1 MNKLDVDYQ
10 DLLKDILSNGI
21 EKEDR
26 TGTGTISVFGRQ
38 ISHNMKDGFPLL
50 TTKKMATKSIMTEL
64 KWFLKGDT
72 NIKYLV
78 DNGCN
83 IWNGDAYKNYE
94 KYAMANSFGVDILSM
109 DEFIEQIK
117 TDNEFARKW
126 GELGP
131 IYGAQWRHWLIKDDS
146 ENGGE
151 YVWADQI
158 AYLVEQL
165 KDNPDSR
172 RLMVN
177 AWNVGNLPEMAL
189 PPCHYGFQVYT
200 RELTMEERI
209 EEFER
214 RGYIKNIDSLDL
226 APTRAIS
233 LMWNQRSVDTF
244 LGLPFNI
251 ASYGMLLELLA
262 KECNMVADRL
272 VGNLGDVHI
281 YKNHLKAVKTQ
292 LSRDSFNLPALTKLD
307 GDLSS
312 GDFDYTIEYYQSH
325 DRIEA
330 PLSN

>member
-1 MNKLDVDYQ
+1 
-10 DLLKDILSNGI
+10 
-21 EKEDR
+21 
-26 TGTGTISVFGRQ
+26 
-38 ISHNMKDGFPLL
+38 
-50 TTKKMATKSIMTEL
+50 
-64 KWFLKGDT
+64 
-72 NIKYLV
+72 
-78 DNGCN
+78 
-83 IWNGDAYKNYE
+83 
-94 KYAMANSFGVDILSM
+94 
-109 DEFIEQIK
+109 
-117 TDNEFARKW
+117 
-126 GELGP
+126 
-131 IYGAQWRHWLIKDDS
+131 
-146 ENGGE
+146 
-151 YVWADQI
+151 
-158 AYLVEQL
+158 
-165 KDNPDSR
+165 
-172 RLMVN
+172 
-177 AWNVGNLPEMAL
+177 VGNLPEMAL

-214 RGYIKNIDSLDL
+214 RGYIKNIDSLEL
-226 APTRAIS
+226 APTRSIS

-292 LSRDSFNLPALTKLD
+292 LSRSSFNLPALTKLE
-307 GDLSS
+307 GDLLS

>member
-1 MNKLDVDYQ
+1 MNKLDKDYQ
-10 DLLKDILSNGI
+10 ELLRDILANGV

-38 ISHNMKDGFPLL
+38 IRHNMQKGFPLL
-50 TTKKMATKSIMTEL
+50 TTKKMAVKTMMTEL

-78 DNGCN
+78 TNGCN

-94 KYAMANSFGVDILSM
+94 KYAMANSYGVDILSM
-109 DEFIEQIK
+109 DEFINEIK
-117 TDNEFARKW
+117 TNDAFAIKW

-131 IYGAQWRHWLIKDDS
+131 IYGAQWRHWLVKDES

-158 AYLVEQL
+158 AYLIEQL

-177 AWNVGNLPEMAL
+177 AWNIGAMEDMVL

-200 RELTMEERI
+200 RKTTRQEKI
-209 EEFER
+209 VNP
-214 RGYIKNIDSLDL
+214 GKY
-226 APTRAIS
+226 RAIS
-233 LMWNQRSVDTF
+233 LMWNQRSVDTP

-251 ASYGMLLELLA
+251 ASYATLLLLLA
-262 KECNMVADRL
+262 EECNMVPDEL
-272 VGNLGDVHI
+272 IGNLGDVHI
-281 YKNHLKAVKTQ
+281 YQNQIDGVNEQMERSSFKLPTLKVSNVK
-292 LSRDSFNLPALTKLD
+292 LLE
-307 GDLSS
+307 GE
-312 GDFDYTIEYYQSH
+312 FDYELENYECH
-325 DRIEA
+325 DRIHF